1 MSAFYRY
8 ERYARRLETAVLAVA
23 GVAVLFRLTWYWQ
36 LPKAEGASY
45 GTGDVLDFAL
55 TLLLFLVATA
65 CAACGVALSL
75 RGAPGRADDVGRA
88 YRPLLIGITTF
99 VAYYFLAP
107 YLPRLV

>member
-1 MSAFYRY
+1 MSAFYRL
-8 ERYARRLETAVLAVA
+8 ERYARRLELVLLAVA
-23 GVAVLFRLTWYWQ
+23 GAAVLCRLSGYWQ

-45 GTGDVLDFAL
+45 STGDVLDFAL
-55 TLLLFLVATA
+55 TLLLFLLATA

-75 RGAPGRADDVGRA
+75 PGAPGHADPGRA

-107 YLPRLV
+107 HLPRLV